1 MSTMSDRMAQILDA
15 ACRVIVRDGASA
27 LRMADVADE
36 AGVSRTL
43 VHYYFETRA
52 DLLARVFAYTDD
64 RADERAVAGLRA
76 LPTGAR
82 RVERLLRVYLDDEKV
97 FRTNW
102 VLWMETWRAAVFE
115 PELRQAVIDSNRDW
129 IRQIAEQVEQGQ
141 ADGSIRRTVD
151 AQAAAHRLVAQ
162 LDGLGQQLLIGG
174 VERRRAVELL
184 QGAIALELGVTI
196 AREEAVA

>member
-1 MSTMSDRMAQILDA
+1 MTDRMAQILDA

-52 DLLARVFAYTDD
+52 DLLAKVFAYTDD

-82 RVERLLRVYLDDEKV
+82 RVERLLRVYLDDENV

-115 PELRQAVIDSNRDW
+115 PELREPVVESHRHW
-129 IRQIAEQVEQGQ
+129 IGQIAEQVEQGQ
-141 ADGSIRRTVD
+141 ADGSIPAQVD
-151 AQAAAHRLVAQ
+151 PKATAHRLVAQ
-162 LDGLGQQLLIGG
+162 LDGLGQQVLIGG
-174 VERRRAVELL
+174 VDRRRAVELL
-184 QGAIALELGVTI
+184 QGAIALELGMTI
-196 AREEAVA
+196 DHQEAVA

>member
-1 MSTMSDRMAQILDA
+1 MSDRMAEILDA

-43 VHYYFETRA
+43 VHYYFETRT
-52 DLLARVFAYTDD
+52 DLLAKVFAHTDD
-64 RADERAVAGLRA
+64 RADERAVASLRA
-76 LPTGAR
+76 LPTGAQ
-82 RVERLLRVYLDDEKV
+82 RVERLLRVYLDDENV

-115 PELRQAVIDSNRDW
+115 PELRAAVVDSLHHW
-129 IRQIAEQVEQGQ
+129 IGQIAEQVEQGQ
-141 ADGSIRRTVD
+141 ADGSIPRRVD
-151 AQAAAHRLVAQ
+151 AQAAAHRLVAT
-162 LDGLGQQLLIGG
+162 LDGLGQQVLIGG

-184 QGAIALELGVTI
+184 QGAIALELGVTV
-196 AREEAVA
+196 ARDEVVA

>member
-1 MSTMSDRMAQILDA
+1 MTDRMTQILDA

-52 DLLARVFAYTDD
+52 DLLAKVFAYTDD
-64 RADERAVAGLRA
+64 RADERAVASLRA
-76 LPTGAR
+76 VPTGAG
-82 RVERLLRVYLDDEKV
+82 RVERLLRVYLDDENV

-115 PELRQAVIDSNRDW
+115 PELRQTVVESNRLW

-141 ADGSIRRTVD
+141 ADGSIPGHVD
-151 AQAAAHRLVAQ
+151 AQAAAHRLVGQ

-174 VERRRAVELL
+174 VDRRRAVELL
-184 QGAIALELGVTI
+184 RGAIALELDITI
-196 AREEAVA
+196 PHQEEVA

>member
-1 MSTMSDRMAQILDA
+1 
-15 ACRVIVRDGASA
+15 
-27 LRMADVADE
+27 
-36 AGVSRTL
+36 

-52 DLLARVFAYTDD
+52 DLLAKAFAYTDD
-64 RADERAVAGLRA
+64 RAGERALAGLRA
-76 LPTGAR
+76 LPTGAQ

-97 FRTNW
+97 FRANW

-115 PELRQAVIDSNRDW
+115 PELREPVVESNRLW

-141 ADGSIRRTVD
+141 ADGSVPAHVD
-151 AQAAAHRLVAQ
+151 PNAAAHRLVAQ
-162 LDGLGQQLLIGG
+162 LDGLGQQVLIGG

-196 AREEAVA
+196 DVEREPAWTSR

>member
-1 MSTMSDRMAQILDA
+1 MTDRMAQILDA

-52 DLLARVFAYTDD
+52 DLLAKVFAYTDD
-64 RADERAVAGLRA
+64 RADERAVAGLRT
-76 LPTGAR
+76 LPTGLR
-82 RVERLLRVYLDDEKV
+82 RVERLLGAYLEDEKV

-115 PELRQAVIDSNRDW
+115 PELREPVVESNRLW

-141 ADGSIRRTVD
+141 ADGSIPKHVD

-162 LDGLGQQLLIGG
+162 LDGLGQQVLIGG

-196 AREEAVA
+196 THQEAVA

>member
-1 MSTMSDRMAQILDA
+1 MTDRMAQIVDA

-64 RADERAVAGLRA
+64 RADERAVAGLRV
-76 LPTGAR
+76 LPTGAQ

-115 PELRQAVIDSNRDW
+115 PELREPVLASNRDW
-129 IRQIAEQVEQGQ
+129 IRQIAEQVVQGQ
-141 ADGSIRRTVD
+141 SDGSIPEHVD
-151 AQAAAHRLVAQ
+151 PNAAAHRLVAQ
-162 LDGLGQQLLIGG
+162 LDGLGQQVLIGG
-174 VERRRAVELL
+174 VDRRRAVELL

-196 AREEAVA
+196 AHEEQVA

>member
-1 MSTMSDRMAQILDA
+1 MSDRMAQILDA

-52 DLLARVFAYTDD
+52 DLLAKVFAYTDD

-76 LPTGAR
+76 LPTGAQ

-97 FRTNW
+97 FRANW

-115 PELRQAVIDSNRDW
+115 PELREPVVESNRLW
-129 IRQIAEQVEQGQ
+129 ILQIAGQVEQGK
-141 ADGSIRRTVD
+141 ADGSIPQHVEP
-151 AQAAAHRLVAQ
+151 QAAAHRLVAQ

-174 VERRRAVELL
+174 VDRRRAVELL

-196 AREEAVA
+196 QHEEAVA